1 MEKLIKEIASLNTE
15 VNEKLGL
22 KDTFSVDQVRGLV
35 YTNNV
40 SIHIKTENLK
50 KYLEIKK
57 KKLKL
62 LIDRADEKVTT
73 KEFQNQWYELTQMA
87 IRIIEV
93 SYCEV

>member
-22 KDTFSVDQVRGLV
+22 KDTFSVDQVKGLV

-40 SIHIKTENLK
+40 PIHIKTENLK

-73 KEFQNQWYELTQMA
+73 KEFQNQWYELTQMS

-93 SYCEV
+93 S